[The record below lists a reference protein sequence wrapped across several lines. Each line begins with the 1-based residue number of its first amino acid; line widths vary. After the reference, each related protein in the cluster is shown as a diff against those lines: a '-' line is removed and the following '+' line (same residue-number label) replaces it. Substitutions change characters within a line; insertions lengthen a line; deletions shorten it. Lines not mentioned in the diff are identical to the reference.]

1 MPYNDCTPV
10 TGTTTTKVTYTRDL
24 KVGDKVRISTGTI
37 GAEVFLE
44 VTDIRIGDY
53 ERRAITFAGFGAGL
67 YDDYKGWHVL
77 YVKPEVKPYP
87 AGTVIE
93 ADNGQT
99 IYVRESDGWRAA
111 RLGGGSSWDSSW
123 TDKQF
128 HEAIE
133 MGYYQ
138 MKVVYSPK
146 Q

>member
-1 MPYNDCTPV
+1 MAYNNNS
-10 TGTTTTKVTYTRDL
+10 TTKATHTRDL

-87 AGTVIE
+87 VGTVIE
-93 ADNGQT
+93 SDNGQT
-99 IYVRESDGWRAA
+99 IYVRESDGWKAVVTGAYGSR
-111 RLGGGSSWDSSW
+111 GGSLWDSSW
-123 TDKQF
+123 TDEKF

-133 MGYYQ
+133 QGYYQ